1 METET
6 APPKITNFS
15 AIGFLGLGHI
25 GLSRLESAAS
35 LLNTRFLATDIHQG
49 QLERAQEL
57 LPTVIG
63 FDEITEMLELGKPEA
78 VVVSTPNFL
87 HAPQCISILDAGIP
101 VFCQKPLG
109 RNLDETRAIIS
120 KAREMDLLL
129 GVDFTYRHSC
139 FRYLKPLLDKGD
151 IGEILAVEMVFHNAY
166 GPEKE
171 WFYNKNFSGGGCLL
185 DLGIHLLDM
194 LLWLTDCPPL
204 RVERAKLYSN
214 GRRTEKNQ
222 VEDFAWVN
230 LSLQENIPVSLSCS
244 WKSSPGA
251 GADIRFYVMGSRE
264 ALLFRNVNGS
274 FYEFETL
281 RFTGDRRET
290 IAVNRGSW
298 GGEAIGTWLD
308 RLSISKKF
316 DNEIVSNEKIAR
328 IIDDIYHT
336 AVPD

>member
-1 METET
+1 METAT
-6 APPKITNFS
+6 DLPKITNFS
-15 AIGFLGLGHI
+15 ALGFIGLGHI
-25 GLSRLESAAS
+25 GLARLEAAAS

-49 QLERAQEL
+49 QLDRAQKF
-57 LPTVIG
+57 LPTVVCL
-63 FDEITEMLELGKPEA
+63 DDITEMLDVGKPEA

-109 RNLDETRAIIS
+109 RNLDETRAIFS
-120 KAREMDLLL
+120 KACEMDLSL

-139 FRYLKPLLDKGD
+139 FRHLKPIRDKGD
-151 IGEILAVEMVFHNAY
+151 IGDILAIELVFHNAY
-166 GPEKE
+166 DPEKE
-171 WFYNKNFSGGGCLL
+171 WFYNKKLSGGGCLL

-194 LLWLTDCPPL
+194 LLWLTDYPPL
-204 RVERAKLYSN
+204 RVERALPYSN
-214 GRRTEKNQ
+214 GRRTDKLQ

-230 LSLQENIPVSLSCS
+230 LSLQEIIPVSLSCS

-251 GADIRFYVMGSRE
+251 GAVIRFYVMGSKE

-281 RFTGDRRET
+281 RFTGDKTET

-298 GGEAIGTWLD
+298 GGGAIGTWPS
-308 RLSISKKF
+308 RLNTCKNF
-316 DNEIVSNEKIAR
+316 DNEIVSNEKNC
-328 IIDDIYHT
+328 HNN
-336 AVPD
+336 